1 MRSANVLVP
10 SMLLVLVAAPT
21 LSAQSPPPRPI
32 ILTTPTCAT
41 CRVDLPPVG
50 ERGGDGGPLD
60 DAKGF
65 GQLTAINDTLIV
77 VTPAKPL
84 GVWGVH
90 PSGRIIWRSGRQGS
104 GPGEFQ
110 RADRIGVLPGDS
122 IVIWDQ
128 ELARLTLLTKAGRLV
143 RSERVIAGVPIVVPT
158 SATGGFALG
167 RLVKPPPGSKAP
179 PLPVHR
185 VRRDSVLSSFG
196 SANAT
201 KDPGDPF
208 RFNRI
213 VLPYQGGAIV
223 IPRVYQLAVEIYDR
237 RDQLTTRFERVAKW
251 FPVSES
257 FVAGSP
263 TTPPTPIVYDAWV
276 DDQDLLWLLIQ
287 RAAPT
292 WAQAFSKEAT
302 AGEGGRK
309 VRRLENPGLYLEGVI
324 EVIDLKKRQLLVS
337 QPVPQQVSYAL
348 GRNMIASKQETA
360 DGDRFL
366 VLHRATLRR

>member
-1 MRSANVLVP
+1 MLRASHVGKLLLLGVLTAWG
-10 SMLLVLVAAPT
+10 LT
-21 LSAQSPPPRPI
+21 AQSPPPRPI
-32 ILTTPTCAT
+32 ILNTPTCAT
-41 CRVDLPPVG
+41 CRVELTPVG
-50 ERGGDGGPLD
+50 KLGGDGGPID

-65 GQLTAINDTLIV
+65 GELKAINDTLIV
-77 VTPAKPL
+77 VTPAMPL

-90 PSGRIIWRSGRQGS
+90 PSGRIIWRSGRQGA

-110 RADRIGVLPGDS
+110 RADRIGLLPGDS

-128 ELARLTLLTKAGRLV
+128 ELARLTLLTKGGRFV
-143 RSERVIAGVPIVVPT
+143 RSERVIAGVPIFVPT
-158 SATGGFALG
+158 SGTGGFALG
-167 RLVKPPPGSKAP
+167 RLVKPAPGTKTP

-185 VRRDSVLSSFG
+185 VRLDSVLSSFG
-196 SANAT
+196 RANAT

-208 RFNRI
+208 RFDRI
-213 VLPYQGGAIV
+213 VLPYNGGAIV
-223 IPRVYQLAVEIYDR
+223 IPRVYQFAAEIYDR
-237 RDQLTTRFERVAKW
+237 RDQLTMRFERVAKW
-251 FPVSES
+251 FFPYES
-257 FVAGSP
+257 YVAGIP
-263 TTPPTPIVYDAWV
+263 DTPPTPIVYDAWV
-276 DDQDLLWLLIQ
+276 DDQDILWLLIQ

-337 QPVPQQVSYAL
+337 QPVPQQVAYAL
-348 GRNMIASKQETA
+348 GRSMIASKQETA

>member
-1 MRSANVLVP
+1 MRTAPLGISWLMVTLLAVP
-10 SMLLVLVAAPT
+10 PVASQGTA
-21 LSAQSPPPRPI
+21 PRPI
-32 ILTTPTCAT
+32 VLSAPTCTT
-41 CRVDLPPVG
+41 CRVELTPVG
-50 ERGGDGGPLD
+50 RLGGDGGPID

-65 GQLTAINDTLIV
+65 GALKAINDTLIV

-110 RADRIGVLPGDS
+110 RADRIGLLPGDS

-128 ELARLTLLTKAGRLV
+128 ELARLTLLTKSGRLV
-143 RSERVIAGVPIVVPT
+143 RSERVSRAAQVFVPT
-158 SATGGFALG
+158 SSNGGFAMG
-167 RLVKPPPGSKAP
+167 RLVKPAPGSKAP

-185 VRRDSVLSSFG
+185 VRLDSVLSSFG

-208 RFNRI
+208 RFDRI
-213 VLPYQGGAIV
+213 VLPYKGGAIV

-237 RDQLTTRFERVAKW
+237 RDQLTTRFERVANW

-292 WAQAFSKEAT
+292 WAQAFSKETT
-302 AGEGGRK
+302 AGEGGRR
-309 VRRLENPGLYLEGVI
+309 VRRIENYALYTEGVI

-337 QPVPQQVSYAL
+337 QPVPQQVAFAL

>member
-1 MRSANVLVP
+1 MHLRFTLA
-10 SMLLVLVAAPT
+10 LLVAITRSGTAAII
-21 LSAQSPPPRPI
+21 AQSPPPRPT
-32 ILTTPTCAT
+32 ILTTPACAT
-41 CRVDLPPVG
+41 CRVELTQVG
-50 ERGGDGGPLD
+50 KLGGDGGPLD

-65 GQLTAINDTLIV
+65 GELRAINDTLIV

-128 ELARLTLLTKAGRLV
+128 ELARLTLLTKGGRLV
-143 RSERVIAGVPIVVPT
+143 RSERVSGAAQVFVPT
-158 SATGGFALG
+158 SSNGGFALG
-167 RLVKPPPGSKAP
+167 RLVKPAPGSKAP

-213 VLPYQGGAIV
+213 VLPYKGGAIV

-237 RDQLTTRFERVAKW
+237 RDQLTARFERVVKW

-309 VRRLENPGLYLEGVI
+309 VRRLDNPGLYLEGVI

-348 GRNMIASKQETA
+348 GRSMIASKQETA
-360 DGDRFL
+360 DGDRLL
-366 VLHRATLRR
+366 VLHRVTLRR

>member
-1 MRSANVLVP
+1 MRLAIPCAVVLTVILIGARP
-10 SMLLVLVAAPT
+10 IGG
-21 LSAQSPPPRPI
+21 QSPSPRPI
-32 ILTTPTCAT
+32 ILTSPTCAT
-41 CRVDLPPVG
+41 CRVELTPVG
-50 ERGGDGGPLD
+50 KLGGDGGPLD

-65 GQLTAINDTLIV
+65 GELKAINDTLIV
-77 VTPAKPL
+77 VTPARPL

-128 ELARLTLLTKAGRLV
+128 ELARLTLLTKGGRFV
-143 RSERVIAGVPIVVPT
+143 RSERVIAGVPIFVPT
-158 SATGGFALG
+158 SGTGGFALG
-167 RLVKPPPGSKAP
+167 RLVKPAPGTKTP

-185 VRRDSVLSSFG
+185 VRLDSVLSSFG

-208 RFNRI
+208 RFDRI
-213 VLPYQGGAIV
+213 VLPYKGGAIV
-223 IPRVYQLAVEIYDR
+223 IPRVYQLAAEIYDR
-237 RDQLTTRFERVAKW
+237 RDQLTMRVERVAKW
-251 FPVSES
+251 FFPYES
-257 FVAGSP
+257 YVAGIP
-263 TTPPTPIVYDAWV
+263 DTPPTPIVYDAWV

-309 VRRLENPGLYLEGVI
+309 VRRLDNPGLYLEGVI

-337 QPVPQQVSYAL
+337 QPVPQQVAYAL
-348 GRNMIASKQETA
+348 GRSMIASKQETA